1 MPREIEDIAPVEHRK
16 RPTGLAGLDFQIGGG
31 FPAGSSVVIC
41 GTPLAGIDLL
51 ARQFWKAEE
60 REAAYLMIDATLK
73 EGMIECRDAA
83 PEALMQEVDS
93 DRVVVDSLSTIIRE
107 HGIDAAITLMTEGID
122 DILKDDGIAVFLLY
136 EGIHT
141 KLEEYRVMRAANIYL
156 TLSQEQHG
164 NEIERKLAVN
174 KIPYID
180 LPSRSFPYNIRHE
193 GLDLS
198 TTARVV

>member
-1 MPREIEDIAPVEHRK
+1 MPREIEDIVLVEHRK

-31 FPAGSSVVIC
+31 FPAGNSVVIC
-41 GTPLAGIDLL
+41 GTPLVGIDIL

-60 REAAYLMIDATLK
+60 QEATYLMIDAAPE
-73 EGMIECRDAA
+73 EGMIACRDSP
-83 PEALMQEVDS
+83 PEVLMREMGS

-107 HGIDAAITLMTEGID
+107 YGIDAAITLMTDGVEDIRKNEG
-122 DILKDDGIAVFLLY
+122 LALFVLY

-141 KLEEYRVMRAANIYL
+141 KIEEFRVMRAANIYL
-156 TLSQEQHG
+156 TLSQELHG

-174 KIPYID
+174 KIPYLD
-180 LPSRSFPYNIRHE
+180 VPTRSFPFNIRPE